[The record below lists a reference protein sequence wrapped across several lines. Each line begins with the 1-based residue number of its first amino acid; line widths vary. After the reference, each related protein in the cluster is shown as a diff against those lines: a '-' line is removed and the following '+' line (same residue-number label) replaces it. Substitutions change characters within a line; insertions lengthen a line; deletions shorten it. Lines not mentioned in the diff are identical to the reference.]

1 MRNVRVVASAWAAM
15 ALGLAVLAGCEK
27 ASPPPTLEPVTA
39 AEAQALAA
47 QFGAAF
53 SPCEAERLAGLIDA
67 GALVRRA
74 VEASQ
79 LTAPMRREVLRGM
92 TNAQIAS
99 RLCQGVDDEATYVLL
114 RINEV
119 DGQPRP
125 LFRLLNDDAVNY
137 HELELGKSPKDQ
149 QVRVV
154 DIRIYASG
162 DLLSASLTQVFDQVA
177 LAKKLGRSPAE
188 LARAVEALNR
198 ARANGDA
205 EEVQRRFAELPAELR
220 DSKPLRLAEL
230 MSGADLEPAAYSA
243 IMERYRQDFPG
254 DPSIDMV
261 AVDYFFLKKDL
272 PRTLEA
278 IETVDRRVAGDPY
291 LNVLRANA
299 HLNVGQAAEAIVAA
313 RAAVTA
319 EPNLEPGWWALV
331 MAQLRR
337 GDHDAVAETVA
348 TLNLRFKAGIASDTV
363 EDVALW
369 GPYFASEAYWRSLGN
384 GRPRPAP

>member
-1 MRNVRVVASAWAAM
+1 
-15 ALGLAVLAGCEK
+15 
-27 ASPPPTLEPVTA
+27 
-39 AEAQALAA
+39 
-47 QFGAAF
+47 
-53 SPCEAERLAGLIDA
+53 
-67 GALVRRA
+67 
-74 VEASQ
+74 
-79 LTAPMRREVLRGM
+79 
-92 TNAQIAS
+92 
-99 RLCQGVDDEATYVLL
+99 
-114 RINEV
+114 
-119 DGQPRP
+119 
-125 LFRLLNDDAVNY
+125 
-137 HELELGKSPKDQ
+137 
-149 QVRVV
+149 
-154 DIRIYASG
+154 
-162 DLLSASLTQVFDQVA
+162 VFDQVA

-188 LARAVEALNR
+188 LARAIEALNR
-198 ARANGDA
+198 ARASGDA

-299 HLNVGQAAEAIVAA
+299 HPERRPGGREAIVVA

-319 EPNLEPGWWALV
+319 EPNLEPGWWALA

-348 TLNLRFKAGIASDTV
+348 TLNLRFKAGIASWHV
-363 EDVALW
+363 MEDEALW
-369 GPYFASEAYWRSLGN
+369 GAVFRLGGVLAN
-384 GRPRPAP
+384 GRHGPRRDGARRDRSSGRARPADVRHRAGDRRRRVEDLNARDHRSHLVRQEALAPRPGQAPLGRLGRAGRARVDRRRGRRRAVRGVERPRRRAESTATRSSARRSARSVRSGSCARCRRCRRRRRSTFRPRAWCERPLGAGRLRTDRRDHAVGRGLA

>member
-1 MRNVRVVASAWAAM
+1 MRNVRVVASVWASM
-15 ALGLAVLAGCEK
+15 GLVLAVTVGCEQDP
-27 ASPPPTLEPVTA
+27 APPRPKPVTTD
-39 AEAQALAA
+39 EAQALAA
-47 QFGAAF
+47 EFGAAF
-53 SPCEAERLAGLIDA
+53 SPCDAGRLAGLIDA
-67 GALVRRA
+67 GYLVRRA
-74 VEASQ
+74 VDASD
-79 LTAPMRREVLRGM
+79 LPAPMRREVRRGM
-92 TNAQIAS
+92 GSAQIAD
-99 RLCQGVDDEATYVLL
+99 RLCQGIDDEATYVLL
-114 RINEV
+114 RIRDV

-149 QVRVV
+149 RVRVL
-154 DIRIYASG
+154 DIRVYASG

-177 LAKKLGRSPAE
+177 VAKQLGRSPAE
-188 LARAVEALNR
+188 LARSIAALNR
-198 ARANGDA
+198 ARADRDA

-230 MSGADLEPAAYSA
+230 MAGADLEPAAYSA
-243 IMERYRQDFPG
+243 LMERYRQDFPG

-299 HLNVGQAAEAIVAA
+299 YLNADQPAEAVVAA

-348 TLNLRFKAGIASDTV
+348 TLNLRFKAGIASDTM